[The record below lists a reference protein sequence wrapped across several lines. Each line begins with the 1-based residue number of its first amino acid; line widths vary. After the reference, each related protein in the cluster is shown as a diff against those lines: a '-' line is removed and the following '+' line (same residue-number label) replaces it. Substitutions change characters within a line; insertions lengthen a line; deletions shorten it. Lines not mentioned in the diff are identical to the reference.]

1 MIWKKVK
8 FNEICRLY
16 KAREIKCDGL
26 FIEKKK
32 KKHNGYKGTLELIPP
47 KHRIISS
54 KEKTSI
60 YLLFWLTYILHIYN
74 SKNVSLNIKYIFIDI
89 NNILGRPNK
98 VTVYEARKR
107 LESKKDLIEEN
118 VQNLLLLSSNC
129 LDQHTVDKVWNIS
142 IEII

>member
-1 MIWKKVK
+1 M
-8 FNEICRLY
+8 
-16 KAREIKCDGL
+16 
-26 FIEKKK
+26 
-32 KKHNGYKGTLELIPP
+32 
-47 KHRIISS
+47 
-54 KEKTSI
+54 
-60 YLLFWLTYILHIYN
+60 HIYN

-129 LDQHTVDKVWNIS
+129 LDQHTVDKVWNI
-142 IEII
+142 